1 MFTIHNFTDNDDIR
15 IVEEK
20 GPFQVLEY
28 KRDLSVR
35 REEAMEAYFA
45 SQMNVRKRQVY
56 CDLSKGDVTVQPG
69 AMQWMLG
76 DVKATTGI
84 KGAKDFFGKAVKG
97 GLSGESAIKP
107 EYTGTGRLCLE
118 PTDVYILLE
127 DLADW
132 NGAIILKDGLFM
144 ACDGKL
150 EQKIV
155 ARTNVSSAFGGMGL
169 FNLSL
174 KGEGVVCLESPV
186 PREELIVIDL
196 VDDVLKIDG
205 NLALAWSNSL
215 EFTVERSGKSLVGSA
230 ASGEGL
236 VNAYRGTGR
245 VIMAPVKD
253 VRRQLQD
260 AVKND

>member
-56 CDLSKGDVTVQPG
+56 CDLSKGDVTIQPG

-127 DLADW
+127 DLTDW

-150 EQKIV
+150 EQKSWP
-155 ARTNVSSAFGGMGL
+155 APMCPPL
-169 FNLSL
+169 
-174 KGEGVVCLESPV
+174 
-186 PREELIVIDL
+186 
-196 VDDVLKIDG
+196 
-205 NLALAWSNSL
+205 
-215 EFTVERSGKSLVGSA
+215 SA
-230 ASGEGL
+230 AWACLIS
-236 VNAYRGTGR
+236 A
-245 VIMAPVKD
+245 
-253 VRRQLQD
+253 
-260 AVKND
+260 